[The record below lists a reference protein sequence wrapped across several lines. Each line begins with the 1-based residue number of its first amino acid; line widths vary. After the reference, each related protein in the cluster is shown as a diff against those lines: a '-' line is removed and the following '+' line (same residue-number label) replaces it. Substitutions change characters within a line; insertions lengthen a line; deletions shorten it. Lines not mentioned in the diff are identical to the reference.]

1 MGPGRLARAAAIGA
15 TCALLLLLAA
25 TTTALAAPLRGR
37 LDRSFGQGGRVLF
50 GLGPTY
56 AHSAYTA
63 AARQPDGSVLLVGRT
78 EAVRRSRFGSFIE
91 PAGLVQRRLP
101 SGALDPGFHE
111 IVSTREFNGLA
122 LQPDGAFL
130 YAAQAG
136 EYSSQVQRRTA
147 DGSPDPAFGK
157 GGESAVLPLRVRY
170 LALGAGRIVVA
181 GEIGVGGNCHDCIPQ
196 PVPAV
201 ARLLPNGALDKS
213 FGKEGLFAV
222 DQGEGE
228 GIYPEVTGMQIEADG
243 SIVLATEGNLYGVT
257 SAGAANPG
265 FGNGGRVMLE
275 GHVGAFTQ
283 TPSGDL
289 VTAGS
294 TYGGYGSAGRG
305 SFVVRAFLPSG
316 QPDQAWGSGGA
327 TKVAVAEVDVA
338 TALAPTAAGGVVFA
352 GEAAVANEPEGCSP
366 CHYVPYVARLSSAG
380 AVDPGFASTL
390 SEPAEANREVGP
402 TQGYSS
408 RVGAIA
414 LTPDGQVLLAGKAE
428 AAEQATL
435 TALEPNGTLAP
446 AFGSGGVASDI
457 QLLPG
462 STGATA
468 FAPGPKGL
476 LAVSYHTNSGAY
488 EERSALTGWARD
500 GTPLRGYGGP
510 AELTF
515 AEPPVGLVADGRGR
529 LYRAQQYTR
538 GILRFGPNGRL
549 DRHYGT
555 DGVGILPRG
564 FATKALVVRRDGTAL
579 AAGHIGGQ
587 TPWAIFELTPA
598 GRPDRSFGHGG
609 LVRIGW
615 GRDRKSTVLAATFD
629 RRGRIVL
636 FGDYGNQTPLARLL
650 PDGSLDPSFG
660 NGGRRNFKPLIYTEH
675 NLVTVGPDGHIY
687 LTTSGRFRD
696 TTIAR
701 FAEDGRIDRSF
712 GERGLLRPDTGL
724 PVLRLFADAHRLIL
738 VSGHGTYGD
747 SGFDLRAFHLDGRP
761 DRSFG
766 QGGAVS
772 HPDSKFGPVAAV
784 RQADGRIVLGGTR
797 NPLGIPEEV
806 ELMRFR

>member
-1 MGPGRLARAAAIGA
+1 MGRLARVTAIGA
-15 TCALLLLLAA
+15 TCALLLLAAA
-25 TTTALAAPLRGR
+25 TAALAAPLRGR
-37 LDRSFGQGGRVLF
+37 LDTSFGQGGRVLF

-78 EAVRRSRFGSFIE
+78 EAVRKSRYGSYVE

-101 SGALDPGFHE
+101 SGALDPGFDE
-111 IVSTREFNGLA
+111 IVSAQEFDGLA
-122 LQPDGAFL
+122 LQPDGDFL
-130 YAAQAG
+130 YASQAG

-170 LALGAGRIVVA
+170 FALDGAGRIVVA

-222 DQGEGE
+222 EQGEGE
-228 GIYPEVTGMQIEADG
+228 GIYPEVTGLQIEADG
-243 SIVLATEGNLYGVT
+243 SIVLATEGNLYGAT
-257 SAGAANPG
+257 SAGAANPA

-275 GHVGAFTQ
+275 GHVGALTQ

-294 TYGGYGSAGRG
+294 SYGGYGSAGRS
-305 SFVVRAFLPSG
+305 SFLVRAFLPSG
-316 QPDQAWGSGGA
+316 KPDPAWGSGGT
-327 TKVAVAEVDVA
+327 TKVAVADVDVA
-338 TALAPTAAGGVVFA
+338 TALAPTAAGGVIFA
-352 GEAAVANEPEGCSP
+352 GEVAVANEPEGCSP
-366 CHYVPYVARLSSAG
+366 CHYSPYVARLSAAG
-380 AVDPGFASTL
+380 ALDPSFASTL
-390 SEPAEANREVGP
+390 SEPPEANREVGP

-414 LTPDGQVLLAGKAE
+414 LTPSGQVLLAGKGE

-435 TALEPNGTLAP
+435 TALEPDGAVAP
-446 AFGSGGVASDI
+446 AFGSAGVASDI

-462 STGATA
+462 ATGATG
-468 FAPGPKGL
+468 FAPGPDGS

-488 EERSALTGWARD
+488 EESSALTGWAGD
-500 GTPLRGYGGP
+500 GTPLRDYGGP
-510 AELTF
+510 AELSY

-538 GILRFGPNGRL
+538 GVIRFGPNGRL
-549 DRHYGT
+549 DRASGV
-555 DGVGILPRG
+555 DGHGLLPRG
-564 FATKALVVRRDGTAL
+564 FVVEALVVRKSGAAL
-579 AAGHIGGQ
+579 AAGRIGGKD
-587 TPWAIFELTPA
+587 PMALFELTPT
-598 GRPDRSFGHGG
+598 GHPDRHFGHRG
-609 LVRIGW
+609 LVEIGW
-615 GRDRKSTVLAATFD
+615 GKGRKSSVLAATFD

-636 FGDYGNQTPLARLL
+636 FGNYGNQTPLARLL

-660 NGGRRNFKPLIYTEH
+660 NGGRRNFKPLIETEVDT
-675 NLVTVGPDGHIY
+675 VTVAPGGAIY
-687 LTTSGRFRD
+687 LATSGRFHD
-696 TTIAR
+696 ATIAR

-712 GERGLLRPDTGL
+712 GQRGLIRPDTGL
-724 PVLRLFADAHRLIL
+724 PVLRLFTGGGRLIL

-747 SGFDLRAFHLDGRP
+747 SGFDLRAFHLDGRL

-766 QGGAVS
+766 QGGAIS
-772 HPDSKFGPVAAV
+772 HPGSPFGPVAAV